1 MANKKFLGRSQWK
14 AAVGALL
21 AAGFLFPAA
30 AEASAPVTPALLR
43 AELTD
48 AQLGAFYQSRGFRP
62 LWLTPDGIDPA
73 AEFLLQLV
81 SSSDFDAI
89 PADAQEIGRLT
100 AAIAAAR
107 SGDSPASRARAELAI
122 SKAFAWYV
130 KATRAAPAA
139 EMIFEHESLR
149 PRVPNDYQALQ
160 DAGAASSLGD
170 YIAGMRW
177 MHPFYA
183 PLRRAVAEAQDDSS
197 RRVLQNNLDRVR
209 TLPASESGRYI
220 LVDAANA
227 RLWMY
232 ENGRPVDSMRVV
244 VGKPSLPTPMISG
257 YVRYAIVNPYWNVP
271 TDLVRNKVAPNVLR
285 QGVSYLNSVRYQV
298 LSDWGPSATP
308 VDPRKVDWKSVA
320 NGSIE
325 ARVRQLPGAGNSMGN
340 VKFEFPNQLGIYLHD
355 TPEKNLMLKEDRHF
369 SSGCV
374 RLEDADRL
382 GRWLMRGELPTA
394 SASPEQK
401 VDLPALVPVYVSYLT
416 AFPDNGKIA
425 LGPDPYRRDG
435 TDIGRMARGEVT
447 PGTGQLQAPGA
458 KLGVATR

>member
-1 MANKKFLGRSQWK
+1 
-14 AAVGALL
+14 
-21 AAGFLFPAA
+21 
-30 AEASAPVTPALLR
+30 
-43 AELTD
+43 
-48 AQLGAFYQSRGFRP
+48 
-62 LWLTPDGIDPA
+62 
-73 AEFLLQLV
+73 
-81 SSSDFDAI
+81 
-89 PADAQEIGRLT
+89 
-100 AAIAAAR
+100 
-107 SGDSPASRARAELAI
+107 
-122 SKAFAWYV
+122 
-130 KATRAAPAA
+130 
-139 EMIFEHESLR
+139 
-149 PRVPNDYQALQ
+149 
-160 DAGAASSLGD
+160 
-170 YIAGMRW
+170 
-177 MHPFYA
+177 
-183 PLRRAVAEAQDDSS
+183 
-197 RRVLQNNLDRVR
+197 VLQNNLDRVR
-209 TLPASESGRYI
+209 ALPASESGRYI

-298 LSDWGPSATP
+298 LSDWGPRATP
-308 VDPRKVDWKSVA
+308 DDPRKVDWKSVA